1 MIRLRYVSADHD
13 HRLYGQ
19 EGICV
24 ARTPGRPKN
33 QIVLLDSGE
42 KVCAPWGNWR
52 AVKDKKP

>member
-42 KVCAPWGNWR
+42 RVCAPWGNWR
-52 AVKDKKP
+52 AVKEKP